1 MATREEL
8 EQKINKLEVNMN
20 RTDRIVNGGEDEDVL
35 IDGGQL
41 VPSIRKWQKELGEE
55 YGFPQELVQQAEDAA
70 DRAEDATN
78 RVLEV
83 PTYTSGLELTS
94 YNQLIRDSNGEFWR
108 VSGQVDLPYVT
119 TGAAIPEDDAL
130 VPAGDAVLRQD
141 LSDSDK
147 GAAMVARGVVAV
159 DSIADLLALP
169 EGQRKEGLRYLVK
182 GYHAGSDV
190 GGGEFYWSSDSDKTE
205 HDGGYVIDP
214 SHPSALFSPSW
225 YTTTQSGDG
234 VFVRISRN
242 SEVFLE
248 EYGARTGFT
257 IDYEFANALTKAE
270 ADCSILKS
278 LAGSTF
284 TVTQALSAGQ
294 VNIDLMSDIVS
305 EVAGT
310 TLTVGYNSTAKLA
323 TSLSSDY
330 VPFNGPAIVSLSS
343 VEGLEVGDLISIV
356 TNDVFH
362 PSRYYVYKCGI
373 TSTAA
378 YISGNNVY
386 LNHEIPFPLSA
397 SGSRVIAL
405 QPSKSSIKNI
415 RFVGASDPA
424 ETRRAFELIGG
435 VGCVLENI
443 ETDGFGDAGIAVH
456 HSVDTKVN
464 MLRIQRSYFT
474 GTNTSYGLVIYSST
488 DTVVDGLNTH
498 TGRHG
503 FATGAN
509 SYGLPSVGGGDDRGC
524 PVFGLVV
531 KNSTIFPELGV
542 SPPAGGGDNGFDCH
556 AGTYDVT
563 VEDSSVYKFQ
573 ITSRYVNF
581 SRCKIHGA
589 AGNHSLLGPIPDT
602 GYGRIVFRE
611 CTFEG
616 NGRIQFN
623 STGASEYSGGMHMPE
638 ILFENCTSPV
648 NMAIRPLVSVG
659 SEPFTIGELKIVN
672 SGNIQI
678 RDHDLDMV
686 TIRRITLIGLKDG
699 RRARYTGH
707 TGTGSRVDVYTVNDC
722 EELAGYRCIDVPHAR
737 RVIIENL
744 NFVGN
749 EGNFQARFA
758 DDAYISLKN
767 VRLNWQ
773 AGTASLGVQFVDQGG
788 GGSLYRIAAP
798 MSLRT
803 DSSYSQFANSDS
815 IF

>member
-1 MATREEL
+1 MTTYNTGNPLGSSDPRDLYDNAENLDVAVNSEEPQWLDRFGRPRLPLMEQERQFVASQDSREDQFQSAQSSREAVFSDFL
-8 EQKINKLEVNMN
+8 QASGYQDL
-20 RTDRIVNGGEDEDVL
+20 GEYAPGIEITAHNQYVTF
-35 IDGGQL
+35 GGQPYL
-41 VPSIRKWQKELGEE
+41 LKPSI
-55 YGFPQELVQQAEDAA
+55 P
-70 DRAEDATN
+70 
-78 RVLEV
+78 V
-83 PTYTSGLELTS
+83 PYTTSGEWTGDDFK
-94 YNQLIRDSNGEFWR
+94 LIGDDS
-108 VSGQVDLPYVT
+108 
-119 TGAAIPEDDAL
+119 
-130 VPAGDAVLRQD
+130 LRQD
-141 LSDSDK
+141 LANPDM

-362 PSRYYVYKCGI
+362 PSRYYVYTCGI
-373 TSTAA
+373 TSTVA

-415 RFVGASDPA
+415 RFVGPA
-424 ETRRAFELIGG
+424 
-435 VGCVLENI
+435 
-443 ETDGFGDAGIAVH
+443 
-456 HSVDTKVN
+456 
-464 MLRIQRSYFT
+464 
-474 GTNTSYGLVIYSST
+474 
-488 DTVVDGLNTH
+488 
-498 TGRHG
+498 
-503 FATGAN
+503 
-509 SYGLPSVGGGDDRGC
+509 
-524 PVFGLVV
+524 
-531 KNSTIFPELGV
+531 
-542 SPPAGGGDNGFDCH
+542 
-556 AGTYDVT
+556 
-563 VEDSSVYKFQ
+563 
-573 ITSRYVNF
+573 
-581 SRCKIHGA
+581 
-589 AGNHSLLGPIPDT
+589 
-602 GYGRIVFRE
+602 
-611 CTFEG
+611 
-616 NGRIQFN
+616 
-623 STGASEYSGGMHMPE
+623 
-638 ILFENCTSPV
+638 
-648 NMAIRPLVSVG
+648 
-659 SEPFTIGELKIVN
+659 
-672 SGNIQI
+672 
-678 RDHDLDMV
+678 
-686 TIRRITLIGLKDG
+686 TLQK
-699 RRARYTGH
+699 
-707 TGTGSRVDVYTVNDC
+707 
-722 EELAGYRCIDVPHAR
+722 
-737 RVIIENL
+737 
-744 NFVGN
+744 
-749 EGNFQARFA
+749 
-758 DDAYISLKN
+758 
-767 VRLNWQ
+767 
-773 AGTASLGVQFVDQGG
+773 QG
-788 GGSLYRIAAP
+788 
-798 MSLRT
+798 
-803 DSSYSQFANSDS
+803 
-815 IF
+815 